1 MREIGGW
8 TQHTA
13 DPMKRGDVCS
23 ARFSVGVLCHSPPG
37 IPAAHTFPECNKQIS
52 PTRPHN
58 QSYPSLPFSIFPM
71 HEPTKARL
79 RGKRSEWARVRSGAW
94 CDSPLLPG
102 TKWKR
107 HGDTLQRD
115 AHESQRATESSDS
128 SEKTLQRCK
137 RARVD
142 TTEIRTISRGGDAT
156 LTPTL
161 PFKPTTH
168 IGATPADHR

>member
-1 MREIGGW
+1 MCVAHVSPSVSCAILPRVSPRR
-8 TQHTA
+8 TRFRSVTNRSHPPALTTNHTL
-13 DPMKRGDVCS
+13 PCPS
-23 ARFSVGVLCHSPPG
+23 PSFHAR
-37 IPAAHTFPECNKQIS
+37 
-52 PTRPHN
+52 
-58 QSYPSLPFSIFPM
+58 
-71 HEPTKARL
+71 PTKARL

-168 IGATPADHR
+168 IDATPADPR